1 MIVLPFS
8 FLLLPVA
15 VGLGVAYVRA
25 GRLPD
30 RRLRVAIRV
39 GALTATCALPLFTR
53 GPGPGQLI
61 LGLVVGYLGLRAVA
75 VARSHGLAEAGI
87 KGIVLQLI
95 TPFGILQP
103 STRQIRRPVLVI
115 LGGCAGIVSC
125 VVLLV
130 LGNQWRLWQVS
141 QFGHFLD
148 NQLVVLEIAVGAAGV
163 HGLIV
168 GIAQLFGRPVC
179 GLLDHPFRSTSLG
192 EFWGRRWN
200 RMVQINLAT
209 GFYRPLARTG
219 RPTLGLVAAF
229 AASGAMHVVG
239 VLGAGPLRVVAL
251 PCACVLWCFLCH
263 GTVVIIEQ
271 RLGWH
276 ERPLGRWSHALARIR
291 TLLLFLALT
300 PGLIEPFAAVANVH
314 GRSLASPDA
323 QVGVAWAV
331 AAAVAPPDTGGISS
345 RVKAPAGRA
354 GSSVY
359 TTVTIPGRDG
369 RAYPPRT
376 PHRHR
381 ARATRRWPGT
391 PARSC

>member
-1 MIVLPFS
+1 MTAFPIALPIAFPLS
-8 FLLLPVA
+8 FLMLPVA
-15 VGLGVAYVRA
+15 VGLGVAYLRA

-30 RRLRVAIRV
+30 RRLRVAVRV

-61 LGLVVGYLGLRAVA
+61 LGLFVGYLGLRAVA
-75 VARSHGLAEAGI
+75 VARSHGLAEASL
-87 KGIVLQLI
+87 KAIVLQLI
-95 TPFGILQP
+95 TPAGILQP
-103 STRQIRRPVLVI
+103 STRQSRRPVFVI

-130 LGNQWRLWQVS
+130 LGNQWRLWQAS

-148 NQLVVLEIAVGAAGV
+148 DQLVVLEIAVGAAGV
-163 HGLIV
+163 HALIV

-179 GLLDHPFRSTSLG
+179 GLLDRPFRSTSLG

-200 RMVQINLAT
+200 RMVQINLVA

-229 AASGAMHVVG
+229 AASGAMHVVA
-239 VLGAGPLRVVAL
+239 VIGAGPLRVVAL
-251 PCACVLWCFLCH
+251 PSACVLWCFLGH
-263 GTVVIIEQ
+263 GVAVLIEQ

-276 ERPLGRWSHALARIR
+276 ERPVGCWPRAIARIR

-314 GRSLASPDA
+314 GRRLATEATADSFASCGEDATFGVMGSYGPDVPLA
-323 QVGVAWAV
+323 C
-331 AAAVAPPDTGGISS
+331 
-345 RVKAPAGRA
+345 
-354 GSSVY
+354 
-359 TTVTIPGRDG
+359 
-369 RAYPPRT
+369 
-376 PHRHR
+376 
-381 ARATRRWPGT
+381 RR
-391 PARSC
+391 